1 MTFDRSAL
9 KEAKRIV
16 VKVGTSTITY
26 ANGKRNFEQIDDNAS
41 ISAVFPEPTGPAT
54 PIFTYDIPISS
65 FLLYLLIASYNLFAN
80 FPHINF

>member
-26 ANGKRNFEQIDDNAS
+26 ANGNL
-41 ISAVFPEPTGPAT
+41 PTYR
-54 PIFTYDIPISS
+54 IRVKK
-65 FLLYLLIASYNLFAN
+65 
-80 FPHINF
+80 